1 MQSVKIKT
9 SMVFDLVFAKDT
21 ILSCFFFFFLIIC
34 LYLLF
39 PAIITQ
45 IYNPTIELLMPIGIS
60 DNDVKAIAFV
70 LVTNQIVMF

>member
-9 SMVFDLVFAKDT
+9 SMVFDIAFAKDT
-21 ILSCFFFFFLIIC
+21 ILSYFFFFFLIIC
-34 LYLLF
+34 LYLVF